1 VTRGA
6 AVPAA
11 FGSGL
16 IFGVG
21 LVVSGMAQPTRV
33 IGFLDVFGAWDP
45 SLLFVMAGAVAVHFT
60 ALRLIARR
68 NAPLYASEFDCPR
81 RAGVDGRLVAG
92 AALFGVGWGLSGYCP
107 GPSVVSLPS
116 ASASVLVFVGAMA
129 IGMWLVGRFGGPR
142 ASAAESMTM
151 AHKTA
156 GR

>member
-16 IFGVG
+16 LFGVG

-45 SLLFVMAGAVAVHFT
+45 SLLFVMIGAVAVHFT
-60 ALRLIARR
+60 ALRLIARQ
-68 NAPLYASEFDCPR
+68 NAPLCASEFDQPR
-81 RAGVDGRLVAG
+81 RTRVDGRLLIG

-116 ASASVLVFVGAMA
+116 ASTSVLVFVGAMA
-129 IGMWLVGRFGGPR
+129 VGMWLVGRLDGPR
-142 ASAAESMTM
+142 ASTAESLMTV
-151 AHKTA
+151 HKTA